1 LCFAVDLTQFL
12 ALLLKS
18 FIVLFIYC
26 VPIFCGVDAAY
37 NFFFEFIFT
46 HSCTSILGLESQFA
60 SSLPTGRLTLFSAS
74 VRSRFSACS
83 FTMSF
88 DALMS
93 ASVFF
98 RLSSRSLWIVSAC
111 ASMRLVHCPLHF
123 VLLVIM

>member
-1 LCFAVDLTQFL
+1 NHYKHTQQYQQYIQQHGGG
-12 ALLLKS
+12 S
-18 FIVLFIYC
+18 EQC
-26 VPIFCGVDAAY
+26 NHNSHD
-37 NFFFEFIFT
+37 
-46 HSCTSILGLESQFA
+46 SSLGLESQFA

-111 ASMRLVHCPLHF
+111 ASMRLVQCPLHF
-123 VLLVIM
+123 VL